1 MSMQLYA
8 SYSMRSQLNSKQDD
22 QKELQIQIEE
32 TANKKGTLEHYIK

>member
-22 QKELQIQIEE
+22 QKGYKYKLRKMLI
-32 TANKKGTLEHYIK
+32 KKALSSTT